1 MPQQDTEFTAYNAL
15 STWVMDRI
23 EQWKT
28 HRDQN
33 YQEKW
38 EEYYRLWRGVFDP
51 SDRTRDSENSK
62 LISPALQQ
70 AIEATVAE
78 LEEATFGSEQWFDIR
93 DDLLDQTPGDVSY
106 LRKILKEDLEK
117 EGIKEAIAEI
127 FLNAAI
133 YGTGIGKILVEEK
146 SEFYPMETPIPGT
159 LTTQRT
165 VQEFPYICVKVEPVS
180 PQEFLIDPVA
190 TCINEA
196 LGVATEMMKPMYTV
210 IRGIKD
216 GIYED
221 VVIGSY
227 SDIDDDYDFESSV
240 SEEDD
245 QVKITEYWGLIPKKF
260 IGKKATYDE
269 FDYDEDELVEAVVTI
284 ANDSTVLRVVENP
297 FLMKDRPFIYYQH
310 DRVPGKFW
318 GRGVAEKGYNMQK
331 ALDAEL
337 RSRIDALALTTHP
350 MMGIDA
356 TRIPRGAKLEVK
368 PGKTILTNGDPAQVL
383 RPMNFGQLQAHTFQE
398 SAELERMLSMATGAF
413 DNATSTASIPRNNTA
428 SGMSMMQAA
437 SIKRQKR
444 TLMNFQNTFLIPML
458 KKVINRKIQFD
469 PQRYPL
475 MDYKFIPYSTMGIM
489 AKELEMTQ
497 MIQLLSVIPP
507 DSPAHKALV
516 AGVLEASSVQNRD
529 ELLQMLMQQDPQ
541 AAQIQQI
548 TMQLQMQKAQADI
561 AEVQA
566 KAQKYAAD
574 ALATQ
579 AEAAEKMPSDMK
591 AQEKLLDMQ
600 KKMLDMQKQAADIEN
615 VRSETIRNIPEIEH
629 LKSETILNL
638 ANARRGG
645 V

>member
-1 MPQQDTEFTAYNAL
+1 MPTQDTDFISYNAL
-15 STWVMDRI
+15 ATWVMDRV
-23 EQWKT
+23 EQWRT
-28 HRDQN
+28 HRDTN

-38 EEYYRLWRGVFDP
+38 EEYYRLWRGVYDP
-51 SDRTRDSENSK
+51 GDKTRDSENSK

-93 DDLLDQTPGDVSY
+93 DDMMDQTPGDVSY

-117 EGIKEAIAEI
+117 EGVKEAIAEI
-127 FLNAAI
+127 FLNGAI

-146 SEFYPMETPIPGT
+146 TEFYPTQQPIPGT
-159 LTTQRT
+159 MATQT
-165 VQEFPYICVKVEPVS
+165 VVQEVPYICVKIEPVS

-190 TCINEA
+190 TNINEA
-196 LGVATEMMKPMYTV
+196 LGVATEMMKPRYSIIKGV
-210 IRGIKD
+210 KD
-216 GIYED
+216 GVYED
-221 VVIGSY
+221 VAIGSY
-227 SDIDDDYDFESSV
+227 SDIDDDYDFESGAV
-240 SEEDD
+240 EEDD
-245 QVKITEYWGLIPKKF
+245 QVKITEYWGLIPKKYINKNAAF
-260 IGKKATYDE
+260 DE
-269 FDYDEDELVEAVVTI
+269 FDYDEDDLVEAVVTI
-284 ANDSTVLRVVENP
+284 ANDGQLLRVVENP

-356 TRIPRGAKLEVK
+356 TRIPRGAKLEVR
-368 PGKTILTNGDPAQVL
+368 PGKTILTNGDPSTVL
-383 RPMNFGQLQAHTFQE
+383 RPMNFGQLDAHTFRE

-413 DNATSTASIPRNNTA
+413 DTATSTAAQPRNSTA
-428 SGMSMMQAA
+428 SGMSMIQAA

-444 TLMNFQNTFLIPML
+444 TLMNFQNNFLIPML
-458 KKVINRKIQFD
+458 NKVINRKIQFD
-469 PQRYPL
+469 PKRYPL

-497 MIQLLSVIPP
+497 MVQLLSVIPP

-516 AGVLEASSVQNRD
+516 VGVLEASSVQNRD
-529 ELLQMLMQQDPQ
+529 ELMQMLMQPPDPQ
-541 AAQIQQI
+541 AQQIQQI
-548 TMQLQMQKAQADI
+548 AMQLQMQKAQADI

-566 KAQKYAAD
+566 KAQKYAA
-574 ALATQ
+574 
-579 AEAAEKMPSDMK
+579 EAMEKMPSDMK
-591 AQEKLLDMQ
+591 AQEKMLDMQ
-600 KKMLDMQKQAADIEN
+600 KKLMDMQKQAVDMEN
-615 VRSETIRNIPEIEH
+615 IRSETIRNIPEIE
-629 LKSETILNL
+629 LIKSKAILNL
-638 ANARRGG
+638 ANARNGS

>member
-1 MPQQDTEFTAYNAL
+1 MPTQDTDFLSYNAL
-15 STWVMDRI
+15 ATWVMDRV
-23 EQWKT
+23 EQWRN
-28 HRDQN
+28 HRDTN

-38 EEYYRLWRGVFDP
+38 EEYYRLWRGVYDP
-51 SDRTRDSENSK
+51 GDKTRDSENSK

-78 LEEATFGSEQWFDIR
+78 LEEATFGSDQWFDLR
-93 DDLLDQTPGDVSY
+93 DDLLDQSPGDVGY
-106 LRKILKEDLEK
+106 LKRLLKEDLEK

-127 FLNAAI
+127 FLNGAI
-133 YGTGIGKILVEEK
+133 YGTGIGKIIVEEK
-146 SEFYPMETPIPGT
+146 TEFYPTQQPIPGT
-159 LTTQRT
+159 MATQT
-165 VQEFPYICVKVEPVS
+165 IVQEVPYICVKIEPVS

-190 TCINEA
+190 THVNEA
-196 LGVATEMMKPMYTV
+196 LGVATEMMKPRYSIIKGV
-210 IRGIKD
+210 KD
-216 GIYED
+216 GVYED
-221 VVIGSY
+221 VAIGSY
-227 SDIDDDYDFESSV
+227 SDIDDDYDFESGV
-240 SEEDD
+240 VEEDD
-245 QVKITEYWGLIPKKF
+245 QVKITEYWGLIPKKYVN
-260 IGKKATYDE
+260 KDAAYDE

-284 ANDSTVLRVVENP
+284 ANDSQLLRVVENP
-297 FLMKDRPFIYYQH
+297 FMMKDRPFISYQH

-356 TRIPRGAKLEVK
+356 TRIPRGAKLEVR
-368 PGKTILTNGDPAQVL
+368 PGKTILTNGDPATVL

-413 DNATSTASIPRNNTA
+413 DTATSTAAQPRNATA
-428 SGMSMMQAA
+428 SGMSMIQAA

-444 TLMNFQNTFLIPML
+444 TLMNFQNNFLIPML
-458 KKVINRKIQFD
+458 NKTINRKIQFD

-497 MIQLLSVIPP
+497 MIQLLSVISP
-507 DSPAHKALV
+507 DSPAHSALV
-516 AGVLEASSVQNRD
+516 MGVLESSSVQNRE
-529 ELLQMLMQQDPQ
+529 ELIQIMMQPRQPDQMQQIQ
-541 AAQIQQI
+541 A
-548 TMQLQMQKAQADI
+548 QLMMQKAQADI

-566 KAQKYAAD
+566 KAQKYM
-574 ALATQ
+574 
-579 AEAAEKMPSDMK
+579 AEAAEKMPNDMK
-591 AQEKLLDMQ
+591 QQEKLIDMQ
-600 KKMLDMQKQAADIEN
+600 KKMLEMQKQVADIGK
-615 VRSETIRNIPEIEH
+615 VKSETLRNIPEIEH

-638 ANARRGG
+638 ANARKGS

>member
-1 MPQQDTEFTAYNAL
+1 MPTQDTEFTGYNAL
-15 STWVMDRI
+15 ATWISDRVD
-23 EQWKT
+23 QWRT

-38 EEYYRLWRGVFDP
+38 EEYYRLWRGVYDP
-51 SDRTRDSENSK
+51 SDKTRDSENSK

-93 DDLLDQTPGDVSY
+93 DDNQDQTPGDVTG
-106 LRKILKEDLEK
+106 LRKLLKEDLEK
-117 EGIKEAIAEI
+117 EGVKEAIAEI
-127 FLNAAI
+127 FLNGAI

-146 SEFYPMETPIPGT
+146 SEKYPMQRQIPGT
-159 LTTQRT
+159 MAVET
-165 VQEFPYICVKVEPVS
+165 VVQDVPYICVKIEPVS

-190 TCINEA
+190 TCINQA
-196 LGVATEMMKPMYTV
+196 LGCATEMMKPMYTV

-216 GIYED
+216 GIYDD
-221 VVIGSY
+221 VPIGSY
-227 SDIDDDYDFESSV
+227 SDLDDDYDFESSV

-260 IGKKATYDE
+260 MNKKESFGE
-269 FDYDEDELVEAVVTI
+269 FDYEEDELVEAVVTI

-297 FLMKDRPFIYYQH
+297 FMMKDRPFIYYQH

-368 PGKTILTNGDPAQVL
+368 PGKTILTNGDPATVL

-413 DNATSTASIPRNNTA
+413 DTATSSASIPRNNTA
-428 SGMSMMQAA
+428 SGMSMIQAA

-444 TLMNFQNTFLIPML
+444 TLMNFQNNFLIPML
-458 KKVINRKIQFD
+458 NKVIYRKIQFD

-507 DSPAHKALV
+507 ESQAHKALV

-529 ELLQMLMQQDPQ
+529 ELMQMFMQQDPQ
-541 AAQIQQI
+541 AAQIQQ
-548 TMQLQMQKAQADI
+548 TSLMLQMQQAQANI
-561 AEVQA
+561 AETQA
-566 KAQKYAAD
+566 KAQKYAA
-574 ALATQ
+574 
-579 AEAAEKMPSDMK
+579 EAMEKMPTDMK
-591 AQEKLLDMQ
+591 AQEKMLDLQ
-600 KKMLDMQKQAADIEN
+600 KKMLDMQKQAVDMEN
-615 VRSETIRNIPEIEH
+615 TRSETIRNIPEIE
-629 LKSETILNL
+629 LIKSKAVLNL
-638 ANARRGG
+638 ANARKG
-645 V
+645 VV

>member
-1 MPQQDTEFTAYNAL
+1 MPTQDTNYLGYNAL
-15 STWVMDRI
+15 SSWVSDRV
-23 EQWKT
+23 EEWRT
-28 HRDQN
+28 HRDTN

-38 EEYYRLWRGVFDP
+38 EEYYRLWRGVYDP
-51 SDRTRDSENSK
+51 GDKTRDSENSK

-93 DDLLDQTPGDVSY
+93 DDVMDQTPGDVGY

-117 EGIKEAIAEI
+117 EGVKEAIAEI
-127 FLNAAI
+127 FLNGAI

-146 SEFYPMETPIPGT
+146 TERYPVQVPIEGT
-159 LTTQRT
+159 MTTQRM
-165 VQEFPYICVKVEPVS
+165 VQEMPYICVKVEPVS
-180 PQEFLIDPVA
+180 PLEFVIDPVS
-190 TCINEA
+190 TSINEA
-196 LGVATEMMKPMYTV
+196 LGVATEVMKPRYTIV
-210 IRGIKD
+210 EKIKN
-216 GIYED
+216 GIYDD
-221 VVIGSY
+221 VPISSY
-227 SDIDDDYDFESSV
+227 SDIDSDYDFESGV
-240 SEEDD
+240 EEEDD
-245 QVKITEYWGLIPKKF
+245 QVKITEYWGRIPKKF
-260 IGKKATYDE
+260 INKDEQFGE

-297 FLMKDRPFIYYQH
+297 FMMKDRPFIYYQH

-356 TRIPRGAKLEVK
+356 TRIPRGAKLEVR

-383 RPMNFGQLQAHTFQE
+383 RPMNFGQLDAHTFRE

-413 DNATSTASIPRNNTA
+413 DTATSTAAQPRNATA
-428 SGMSMMQAA
+428 SGMSMIQAA

-444 TLMNFQNTFLIPML
+444 TLMNFQNNFLIPML
-458 KKVINRKIQFD
+458 NKVINRKIQFD

-516 AGVLEASSVQNRD
+516 MGVLESSSVQNRE
-529 ELLQMLMQQDPQ
+529 ELMQMLMQQDPQ
-541 AAQIQQI
+541 AAQIQQ
-548 TMQLQMQKAQADI
+548 MVMQMQMQQAAADI
-561 AEVQA
+561 QETQA
-566 KAQKYAAD
+566 KAQKYM
-574 ALATQ
+574 
-579 AEAAEKMPSDMK
+579 AEAMEKMPSNAK
-591 AQEKLLDMQ
+591 EQEKLLNLQ
-600 KKMLDMQKQAADIEN
+600 KKALSLQKDLADIAQ
-615 VRSETIRNIPEIEH
+615 VKSETIRNIPEIEH

-638 ANARRGG
+638 ANARKGG

>member
-1 MPQQDTEFTAYNAL
+1 MPQQDTNYLGYNAL
-15 STWVMDRI
+15 ASWISDRV
-23 EQWKT
+23 EEWRT
-28 HRDQN
+28 HRDTN

-38 EEYYRLWRGVFDP
+38 DEYYRLWRGVYDP
-51 SDRTRDSENSK
+51 GDKTRDSENSK

-78 LEEATFGSEQWFDIR
+78 IEEATFGSEQWFDLR
-93 DDLLDQTPGDVSY
+93 DDMLDQTPGDAAYV
-106 LRKILKEDLEK
+106 RKLLKEDLEK
-117 EGIKEAIAEI
+117 EGIKDAMAEI
-127 FLNAAI
+127 FLNAAL

-146 SEFYPMETPIPGT
+146 TERYPIEQPIPGT
-159 LTTQRT
+159 LTTQR
-165 VQEFPYICVKVEPVS
+165 VLQEVPYICVKVEPVA

-190 TCINEA
+190 TTIKDA
-196 LGVATEMMKPMYTV
+196 LGVATEMIKPRYSIV
-210 IRGIKD
+210 EAIKD
-216 GIYED
+216 GIYDD
-221 VVIGSY
+221 VPIGSY
-227 SDIDDDYDFESSV
+227 HDVDSDYDYESNV
-240 SEEDD
+240 AEEDD
-245 QVKITEYWGLIPKKF
+245 QVKITEYWGRIPKKF
-260 IGKKATYDE
+260 MRKSEDFGE
-269 FDYDEDELVEAVVTI
+269 FDYDDDELVEAVVTL
-284 ANDSTVLRVVENP
+284 ANDSTVLRVIENP
-297 FLMKDRPFIYYQH
+297 FMMKDRPFINYQH

-368 PGKTILTNGDPAQVL
+368 PGKTILTNGDPATVL
-383 RPMNFGQLQAHTFQE
+383 RPMNFGQLDAHTFRE

-444 TLMNFQNTFLIPML
+444 TLMNFQNNFLIPML
-458 KKVINRKIQFD
+458 EKIINRKIQFD
-469 PQRYPL
+469 PQRYPV
-475 MDYKFIPYSTMGIM
+475 MDYKFIPSSTMGIM

-497 MIQLLSVIPP
+497 MVQLLSVIPP
-507 DSPAHKALV
+507 DSPAHRALV
-516 AGVLEASSVQNRD
+516 AGVLEASSVPSRD
-529 ELLQMLMQQDPQ
+529 ELLQMLMAPPDPQ
-541 AAQIQQI
+541 MQQMQQI
-548 TMQLQMQKAQADI
+548 SMQLQFQKAQADI
-561 AEVQA
+561 QETQA
-566 KAQKYAAD
+566 KAQK
-574 ALATQ
+574 LM

-600 KKMLDMQKQAADIEN
+600 KKMMDMQKQSAEIQN
-615 VRSETIRNIPEIEH
+615 IKSETIRNIPEIEH

-638 ANARRGG
+638 ANARKGG

>member
-1 MPQQDTEFTAYNAL
+1 
-15 STWVMDRI
+15 MDRV
-23 EQWKT
+23 EQWRT
-28 HRDQN
+28 HRDTN

-38 EEYYRLWRGVFDP
+38 DEYYRLWRGVYDP
-51 SDRTRDSENSK
+51 SDKTRESENSK

-93 DDLLDQTPGDVSY
+93 DDFLDNTPGDVSY

-117 EGIKEAIAEI
+117 EGVKEAIAEI
-127 FLNAAI
+127 FLNGAI

-146 SEFYPMETPIPGT
+146 SEFYPVEVPIEGT
-159 LTTQRT
+159 LTTQRV
-165 VQEFPYICVKVEPVS
+165 VQEVPYICVKIEPVS
-180 PQEFLIDPVA
+180 PDEFLIDPVA
-190 TCINEA
+190 THINEA
-196 LGVATEMMKPMYTV
+196 LGVAVETIKPRYS
-210 IRGIKD
+210 IIQGIND
-216 GIYED
+216 GIYDD
-221 VVIGSY
+221 VPLGGY
-227 SDIDDDYDFESSV
+227 SDVDSDYDFESSV
-240 SEEDD
+240 EEEDD
-245 QVKITEYWGLIPKKF
+245 QVKITEYWGLIPRKFMNKKESSP
-260 IGKKATYDE
+260 E
-269 FDYDEDELVEAVVTI
+269 FDYEDDDLVEAVVTI
-284 ANDSTVLRVVENP
+284 ANDSQILRVVENP
-297 FLMKDRPFIYYQH
+297 FMMKDRPFIYYQH

-356 TRIPRGAKLEVK
+356 TRIPRGAKLEVR
-368 PGKTILTNGDPAQVL
+368 PGKTILTNGDPATVL

-413 DNATSTASIPRNNTA
+413 DTATSTAAQPRNATA
-428 SGMSMMQAA
+428 SGMSMIQAA

-444 TLMNFQNTFLIPML
+444 TLMNFQNNFLIPML
-458 KKVINRKIQFD
+458 NKVINRKIQFD

-516 AGVLEASSVQNRD
+516 VGVLEASSVQNRD
-529 ELLQMLMQQDPQ
+529 DLVQMLMQPPDQQ
-541 AAQIQQI
+541 AQQLQ
-548 TMQLQMQKAQADI
+548 MMQLQLQMQQAQADVQ
-561 AEVQA
+561 ETQA
-566 KAQKYAAD
+566 KAQKYM
-574 ALATQ
+574 

-600 KKMLDMQKQAADIEN
+600 KKMLEMQKQAADIEN
-615 VRSETIRNIPEIEH
+615 IKSETLRNIPEIDH
-629 LKSETILNL
+629 LRTETILNL
-638 ANARRGG
+638 ANARKGNVG
-645 V
+645 S

>member
-1 MPQQDTEFTAYNAL
+1 MLTQDTDFLSYNAL
-15 STWVMDRI
+15 ATWVMDRV
-23 EQWKT
+23 EQWRN
-28 HRDQN
+28 HRDTN

-38 EEYYRLWRGVFDP
+38 EEYYRLWRGVYDP
-51 SDRTRDSENSK
+51 SDKTRESENSK

-78 LEEATFGSEQWFDIR
+78 LEEATFGSDQWFDIR
-93 DDLLDQTPGDVSY
+93 DDFLDNTPGDVSY

-117 EGIKEAIAEI
+117 EGVKEAIAEI
-127 FLNAAI
+127 FLNGAI

-146 SEFYPMETPIPGT
+146 SEFYPVEVPIEGT
-159 LTTQRT
+159 LTTQRV
-165 VQEFPYICVKVEPVS
+165 VQEVPYICVKVEPVS
-180 PQEFLIDPVA
+180 PDEFLIDPVA
-190 TCINEA
+190 TSINEA
-196 LGVATEMMKPMYTV
+196 LGVAVETIKPRYS
-210 IRGIKD
+210 IIQGIND
-216 GIYED
+216 GIYDD
-221 VVIGSY
+221 VPLGGY
-227 SDIDDDYDFESSV
+227 SDVDSDYDFESSV
-240 SEEDD
+240 EEEDD
-245 QVKITEYWGLIPKKF
+245 QVKITEYWGLIPRKFMNKKESSP
-260 IGKKATYDE
+260 E
-269 FDYDEDELVEAVVTI
+269 FDYEDDDLVEAVVTI
-284 ANDSTVLRVVENP
+284 ANDSQILRVVENP
-297 FLMKDRPFIYYQH
+297 FMMKDRPFIYYQH

-356 TRIPRGAKLEVK
+356 TRIPRGAKLEVR
-368 PGKTILTNGDPAQVL
+368 PGKTILTNGDPATVL

-413 DNATSTASIPRNNTA
+413 DTATSTAAQPRNGTA
-428 SGMSMMQAA
+428 SGMSMIQAA

-444 TLMNFQNTFLIPML
+444 TLMNFQNNFLIPML
-458 KKVINRKIQFD
+458 NKVINRKIQFD

-516 AGVLEASSVQNRD
+516 VGVLEASSVQNRD
-529 ELLQMLMQQDPQ
+529 ELMQMLMQPPDP
-541 AAQIQQI
+541 AAQQMQMMA
-548 TMQLQMQKAQADI
+548 MQLQMQQAQADVQ
-561 AEVQA
+561 ETQA
-566 KAQKYAAD
+566 KAQKYM
-574 ALATQ
+574 

-591 AQEKLLDMQ
+591 QQEKLLDMQ
-600 KKMLDMQKQAADIEN
+600 KKFLEMQKQAADIEN
-615 VRSETIRNIPEIEH
+615 IKSETARNIPEMEH
-629 LKSETILNL
+629 LKSETILNI
-638 ANARRGG
+638 AKATRGG

>member
-1 MPQQDTEFTAYNAL
+1 MPTQDTDFLSYNAL
-15 STWVMDRI
+15 ATWVMDRV
-23 EQWKT
+23 EQWRT
-28 HRDQN
+28 HRDTN

-38 EEYYRLWRGVFDP
+38 EEYYRLWRGVYDP
-51 SDRTRDSENSK
+51 SDKTRESENSK

-93 DDLLDQTPGDVSY
+93 DDFLDNTPGDISY

-117 EGIKEAIAEI
+117 EGVKEAIAEI
-127 FLNAAI
+127 FLNGAI

-146 SEFYPMETPIPGT
+146 SEFYPVEQQIPGT
-159 LTTQRT
+159 LASERV
-165 VQEFPYICVKVEPVS
+165 VQEVPYICVKIEPVS
-180 PQEFLIDPVA
+180 PDEFLIDPVA
-190 TCINEA
+190 THINEA
-196 LGVATEMMKPMYTV
+196 LGVAVETIKPRYS
-210 IRGIKD
+210 IIQGIND
-216 GIYED
+216 GIYDD
-221 VVIGSY
+221 VPLGGY
-227 SDIDDDYDFESSV
+227 SDVDSDYDFESGV
-240 SEEDD
+240 EEEDD
-245 QVKITEYWGLIPKKF
+245 QVKITEYWGLIPRKFMNKKESSP
-260 IGKKATYDE
+260 E
-269 FDYDEDELVEAVVTI
+269 FDYEDDDLVEAVVTI
-284 ANDSTVLRVVENP
+284 ANDSQILRVVENP
-297 FLMKDRPFIYYQH
+297 FMMKDRPFIYYQH

-356 TRIPRGAKLEVK
+356 TRIPRGAKLEVR
-368 PGKTILTNGDPAQVL
+368 PGKTILTNGDPATVL
-383 RPMNFGQLQAHTFQE
+383 RPMNFGQLDAHTFRE

-413 DNATSTASIPRNNTA
+413 DTATSTAAQPRNATA
-428 SGMSMMQAA
+428 SGMSMIQAA

-444 TLMNFQNTFLIPML
+444 TLMNFQNNFLIPML
-458 KKVINRKIQFD
+458 NKVINRKIQFD
-469 PQRYPL
+469 PKRYPL

-529 ELLQMLMQQDPQ
+529 ELMQMLMQQDPQ
-541 AAQIQQI
+541 AAQMQQI
-548 TMQLQMQKAQADI
+548 AMQLQMQKAQADI

-566 KAQKYAAD
+566 KAQKYAA
-574 ALATQ
+574 
-579 AEAAEKMPSDMK
+579 EAMEKMPSDMK
-591 AQEKLLDMQ
+591 AQEKMLDMQ
-600 KKMLDMQKQAADIEN
+600 KKMMDMQKQAVDMEN
-615 VRSETIRNIPEIEH
+615 IRSETIRNIPEIE
-629 LKSETILNL
+629 LIKSKAILNL
-638 ANARRGG
+638 ANARNGS

>member
-1 MPQQDTEFTAYNAL
+1 MPTQDTDFISYNAL
-15 STWVMDRI
+15 ATWIMDRV
-23 EQWKT
+23 EQWRT
-28 HRDQN
+28 HRDTN

-38 EEYYRLWRGVFDP
+38 EEYYRLWRGVYD
-51 SDRTRDSENSK
+51 SGDKTRDSENSK

-78 LEEATFGSEQWFDIR
+78 LEEATFGSDQWFDLR
-93 DDLLDQTPGDVSY
+93 DDLLDQSPGDVGY
-106 LRKILKEDLEK
+106 LKRLLKEDLEK

-127 FLNAAI
+127 FLNGAI
-133 YGTGIGKILVEEK
+133 YGTGIGKIIVEEK
-146 SEFYPMETPIPGT
+146 TEFYPTQQPIPGT
-159 LTTQRT
+159 MATQT
-165 VQEFPYICVKVEPVS
+165 IVQEVPYICVKIEPVS

-190 TCINEA
+190 THVNEA
-196 LGVATEMMKPMYTV
+196 LGVATEMMKPRYSIIKGV
-210 IRGIKD
+210 KD
-216 GIYED
+216 GVYED
-221 VVIGSY
+221 VAIGSY
-227 SDIDDDYDFESSV
+227 SDIDDDYDFESGV
-240 SEEDD
+240 VEEDD
-245 QVKITEYWGLIPKKF
+245 QVKITEYWGLIPKKYVN
-260 IGKKATYDE
+260 KDAAYDE

-284 ANDSTVLRVVENP
+284 ANDSQLLRVVENP
-297 FLMKDRPFIYYQH
+297 FMMKDRPFISYQH

-356 TRIPRGAKLEVK
+356 TRIPRGAKLEVR
-368 PGKTILTNGDPAQVL
+368 PGKTILTNGDPATVL

-413 DNATSTASIPRNNTA
+413 DTATSTAAQPRNATA
-428 SGMSMMQAA
+428 SGMSMIQAA

-444 TLMNFQNTFLIPML
+444 TLMNFQNNFLIPML
-458 KKVINRKIQFD
+458 NKTINRKIQFD

-497 MIQLLSVIPP
+497 MIQLLSVISP
-507 DSPAHKALV
+507 DSPAHSALV
-516 AGVLEASSVQNRD
+516 MGVLESSSVQNRE
-529 ELLQMLMQQDPQ
+529 ELIQIMMQPRQPDQMQQIQ
-541 AAQIQQI
+541 A
-548 TMQLQMQKAQADI
+548 QLMMQKAQADI

-566 KAQKYAAD
+566 KAQKYM
-574 ALATQ
+574 
-579 AEAAEKMPSDMK
+579 AEAAEKMPNDMK
-591 AQEKLLDMQ
+591 QQEKLIDMQ
-600 KKMLDMQKQAADIEN
+600 KKMLEMQKQVADIGK
-615 VRSETIRNIPEIEH
+615 VKSETLRNIPEIEH

-638 ANARRGG
+638 ANARKGS

>member
-1 MPQQDTEFTAYNAL
+1 MPTQDTEFTGYNAL
-15 STWVMDRI
+15 ATWISDRVD
-23 EQWKT
+23 QWRT

-38 EEYYRLWRGVFDP
+38 EEYYRLWRGVYDP
-51 SDRTRDSENSK
+51 SDKTRDSESSK

-93 DDLLDQTPGDVSY
+93 DDVMDQTPGDVGY

-117 EGIKEAIAEI
+117 EGVKEAIAEI
-127 FLNAAI
+127 FLNGAI

-146 SEFYPMETPIPGT
+146 TETYPMEVPIEGT
-159 LTTQRT
+159 LTTQR
-165 VQEFPYICVKVEPVS
+165 VIQQVPYICVKVEPVS
-180 PQEFLIDPVA
+180 PMEFLIDPVA

-210 IRGIKD
+210 IRGVKD
-216 GIYED
+216 GIYDD
-221 VVIGSY
+221 VPIGSY

-260 IGKKATYDE
+260 MNKKESFGE
-269 FDYDEDELVEAVVTI
+269 FDYEEDELVEAVVTI

-356 TRIPRGAKLEVK
+356 TRIPRGAKLEVR
-368 PGKTILTNGDPAQVL
+368 PGKTILTNGDPATVL

-413 DNATSTASIPRNNTA
+413 DTATSSASIPRNNTA
-428 SGMSMMQAA
+428 SGMSMIQAA

-444 TLMNFQNTFLIPML
+444 TLMNFQNNFLIPML
-458 KKVINRKIQFD
+458 SKVIHRKIQFD

-516 AGVLEASSVQNRD
+516 AGVLETSSVQNRD

-541 AAQIQQI
+541 AAQIKQI

-566 KAQKYAAD
+566 KAQK
-574 ALATQ
+574 LM
-579 AEAAEKMPSDMK
+579 AEAAEKMPSDVK
-591 AQEKLLDMQ
+591 AQEKLLEMQ
-600 KKMLDMQKQAADIEN
+600 KKMLDLQKSAVEIEN
-615 VRSETIRNIPEIEH
+615 IKSETIRNIPEME
-629 LKSETILNL
+629 LVRSKAVLNL
-638 ANARRGG
+638 ANASKSG

>member
-1 MPQQDTEFTAYNAL
+1 MPQQDTEYLGYNAL
-15 STWVMDRI
+15 ASWVNDRV
-23 EQWKT
+23 EEWRT
-28 HRDQN
+28 HRDTN

-38 EEYYRLWRGVFDP
+38 EEYYRLWRGVYDP
-51 SDRTRDSENSK
+51 SDKTRDSENSK

-78 LEEATFGSEQWFDIR
+78 LEEATFGSEQWFDLR
-93 DDLLDQTPGDVSY
+93 DDLLDQTPGDVGY
-106 LRKILKEDLEK
+106 LKKILKEDLEK
-117 EGIKEAIAEI
+117 EGIKDSLAEV

-146 SEFYPMETPIPGT
+146 TERYPVEIPIEGT
-159 LTTQRT
+159 MTTQR
-165 VQEFPYICVKVEPVS
+165 VIQEVPYICVKVEPVL
-180 PQEFLIDPVA
+180 PQDFVIDPVS

-196 LGVATEMMKPMYTV
+196 LGVATEVMKPRYSIV
-210 IRGIKD
+210 EKIKN
-216 GIYED
+216 GIYDD
-221 VVIGSY
+221 VPVGSY
-227 SDIDDDYDFESSV
+227 SDIDADYDFESGV
-240 SEEDD
+240 EEEDD
-245 QVKITEYWGLIPKKF
+245 QVKITEYWGKIPKKF
-260 IGKKATYDE
+260 MKKDEQFSE

-284 ANDSTVLRVVENP
+284 ANDSTILRVVENP
-297 FLMKDRPFIYYQH
+297 FMMKDRPFIYYQH

-368 PGKTILTNGDPAQVL
+368 PGKTILTNGDPATVL
-383 RPMNFGQLQAHTFQE
+383 RPMNFGQLQAHTFTE

-444 TLMNFQNTFLIPML
+444 TLMNFQNNFLIPML
-458 KKVINRKIQFD
+458 NKVIYRKIQFD

-475 MDYKFIPYSTMGIM
+475 IDYKFIPYSTMGIM

-529 ELLQMLMQQDPQ
+529 ELMQMLMQQDPQ
-541 AAQIQQI
+541 AAQIQQWFSRCKCSK
-548 TMQLQMQKAQADI
+548 LQQI
-561 AEVQA
+561 FR
-566 KAQKYAAD
+566 
-574 ALATQ
+574 
-579 AEAAEKMPSDMK
+579 
-591 AQEKLLDMQ
+591 KL
-600 KKMLDMQKQAADIEN
+600 KP
-615 VRSETIRNIPEIEH
+615 R
-629 LKSETILNL
+629 LKSIWPMLWRKCQAMPRNKRNCLTSRRKHYPYKRILQTF
-638 ANARRGG
+638 R
-645 V
+645 

>member
-1 MPQQDTEFTAYNAL
+1 MPTQDTDFISYNAL
-15 STWVMDRI
+15 ATWVMDRV
-23 EQWKT
+23 EQWRT
-28 HRDQN
+28 HRDTN

-38 EEYYRLWRGVFDP
+38 EEYYRLWRGVYDP
-51 SDRTRDSENSK
+51 SDKTRESENSK

-93 DDLLDQTPGDVSY
+93 DDMMDQTPGDVSY

-117 EGIKEAIAEI
+117 EGVKEAIAEI
-127 FLNAAI
+127 FLNGAI

-146 SEFYPMETPIPGT
+146 SEYYPVAVPIEGT
-159 LTTQRT
+159 MTTQR
-165 VQEFPYICVKVEPVS
+165 VIQEVPYICVKIEPVS

-190 TCINEA
+190 THINEA
-196 LGVATEMMKPMYTV
+196 LGVATEMMKPRYSIIKGV
-210 IRGIKD
+210 KD
-216 GIYED
+216 GVYED
-221 VVIGSY
+221 VAIGSY
-227 SDIDDDYDFESSV
+227 SDIDDDYDFESGAV
-240 SEEDD
+240 EEDD
-245 QVKITEYWGLIPKKF
+245 QVKITEYWGLIPKKYVNKDAAF
-260 IGKKATYDE
+260 DE
-269 FDYDEDELVEAVVTI
+269 FDYDEDDLVEAVVTI
-284 ANDSTVLRVVENP
+284 ANDSQLLRVVENP
-297 FLMKDRPFIYYQH
+297 FMMKDRPFIYYQH

-356 TRIPRGAKLEVK
+356 TRIPRGAKLEVR
-368 PGKTILTNGDPAQVL
+368 PGKTILTNGDPATVL

-413 DNATSTASIPRNNTA
+413 DTATSTAAQPRNATA
-428 SGMSMMQAA
+428 SGMSMIQAA

-444 TLMNFQNTFLIPML
+444 TLMNFQNNFLIPML
-458 KKVINRKIQFD
+458 NKVINRKIQFD

-516 AGVLEASSVQNRD
+516 AGVLESSSVQNRD

-566 KAQKYAAD
+566 KAQK
-574 ALATQ
+574 LM

-591 AQEKLLDMQ
+591 AQEKLLEMQ
-600 KKMLDMQKQAADIEN
+600 KKMLDLQKSAVEIEN
-615 VRSETIRNIPEIEH
+615 IKSETIRNIPEME
-629 LKSETILNL
+629 LVQSKAILNL
-638 ANARRGG
+638 ANARKGS

>member
-1 MPQQDTEFTAYNAL
+1 M
-15 STWVMDRI
+15 
-23 EQWKT
+23 
-28 HRDQN
+28 
-33 YQEKW
+33 
-38 EEYYRLWRGVFDP
+38 
-51 SDRTRDSENSK
+51 
-62 LISPALQQ
+62 
-70 AIEATVAE
+70 AE
-78 LEEATFGSEQWFDIR
+78 LEEATFGSDQWFDIR
-93 DDLLDQTPGDVSY
+93 DDVMDQTPGDVSY

-117 EGIKEAIAEI
+117 EGVKEAIAEI
-127 FLNAAI
+127 FLNGAI

-146 SEFYPMETPIPGT
+146 TEFYPTQQQIPGT
-159 LTTQRT
+159 MATQT
-165 VQEFPYICVKVEPVS
+165 VVQQVPYICVKVEPVS

-190 TCINEA
+190 TNINEA
-196 LGVATEMMKPMYTV
+196 LGVATEMMKPRYSIIKGV
-210 IRGIKD
+210 KD
-216 GIYED
+216 GVYED
-221 VVIGSY
+221 VAIGSY
-227 SDIDDDYDFESSV
+227 SDIDDDYDFESGAV
-240 SEEDD
+240 EEDD
-245 QVKITEYWGLIPKKF
+245 QVKITEYWGLIPKKYVNKDAAF
-260 IGKKATYDE
+260 DE
-269 FDYDEDELVEAVVTI
+269 FDYDEDDLVEAVVTI
-284 ANDSTVLRVVENP
+284 ANDSQLLRVVENP
-297 FLMKDRPFIYYQH
+297 FMMKDRPFIYYQH

-356 TRIPRGAKLEVK
+356 TRIPRGAKLEVR
-368 PGKTILTNGDPAQVL
+368 PGKTILTNGDPATVL

-413 DNATSTASIPRNNTA
+413 DTATSTAAQPRNATA
-428 SGMSMMQAA
+428 SGMSMIQAA

-444 TLMNFQNTFLIPML
+444 TLMNFQNNFLIPML
-458 KKVINRKIQFD
+458 NKVINRKIQFD

-516 AGVLEASSVQNRD
+516 AGVLESSSVQNRD

-566 KAQKYAAD
+566 KAQK
-574 ALATQ
+574 LM

-600 KKMLDMQKQAADIEN
+600 KKMLEMQQQAATIEN
-615 VRSETIRNIPEIEH
+615 IKSETIRNIPEIEH

-638 ANARRGG
+638 ANARKGN

>member
-1 MPQQDTEFTAYNAL
+1 MPTQDTDFTTYNAL
-15 STWVMDRI
+15 ATWVMDRV
-23 EQWKT
+23 EQWRT
-28 HRDQN
+28 HRDTN

-38 EEYYRLWRGVFDP
+38 EEYYRLWRGVYDP
-51 SDRTRDSENSK
+51 GDKTRDSENSK

-78 LEEATFGSEQWFDIR
+78 LEEATFGSDQWFDIR
-93 DDLLDQTPGDVSY
+93 DDFLDNTPGDVSY

-117 EGIKEAIAEI
+117 EGVKEAIAEI
-127 FLNAAI
+127 FLNGAI
-133 YGTGIGKILVEEK
+133 YGTGVGKILVEEK
-146 SEFYPMETPIPGT
+146 SEFYPVEVPVEGT
-159 LTTQRT
+159 LTTQRM
-165 VQEFPYICVKVEPVS
+165 VQEVPYICVKIEPVS
-180 PQEFLIDPVA
+180 PDEFLIDPVA

-196 LGVATEMMKPMYTV
+196 LGVAVETIKPRYSIV
-210 IRGIKD
+210 KGIKD
-216 GIYED
+216 GIYDD
-221 VVIGSY
+221 VPLGGHT
-227 SDIDDDYDFESSV
+227 DIDSDYDFESGV
-240 SEEDD
+240 EEEDD

-260 IGKKATYDE
+260 MNKKESFSE
-269 FDYDEDELVEAVVTI
+269 FDYEDDDLVEAVVTI
-284 ANDSTVLRVVENP
+284 ANDSQILRVVENP
-297 FLMKDRPFIYYQH
+297 FMMKDRPFIYYQH

-356 TRIPRGAKLEVK
+356 TRIPRGAKLEVR
-368 PGKTILTNGDPAQVL
+368 PGKTILTNGDPATVL

-413 DNATSTASIPRNNTA
+413 DTATSTAAQPRNGTA
-428 SGMSMMQAA
+428 SGMSMIQAA

-444 TLMNFQNTFLIPML
+444 TLMNFQNNFLIPML

-469 PQRYPL
+469 PMRYPL

-497 MIQLLSVIPP
+497 MIQLLSVISPE
-507 DSPAHKALV
+507 SPAHKALV
-516 AGVLEASSVQNRD
+516 MGVLESSSVQNRD
-529 ELLQMLMQQDPQ
+529 ELLQMLMQPPDPQ
-541 AAQIQQI
+541 AQQMQMMA
-548 TMQLQMQKAQADI
+548 MQLQMQQAQADVQ
-561 AEVQA
+561 ETQA
-566 KAQKYAAD
+566 KAQK
-574 ALATQ
+574 LM

-600 KKMLDMQKQAADIEN
+600 KKMMDMQKQAADIEN
-615 VRSETIRNIPEIEH
+615 IKSETIRNIPEIEH

-638 ANARRGG
+638 ANARKGG